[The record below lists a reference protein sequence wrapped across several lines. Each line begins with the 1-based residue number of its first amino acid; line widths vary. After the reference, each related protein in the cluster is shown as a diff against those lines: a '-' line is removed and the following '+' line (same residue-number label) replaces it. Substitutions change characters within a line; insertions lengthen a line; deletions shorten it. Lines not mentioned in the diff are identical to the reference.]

1 MTGRSAGRPK
11 HRKNSSTAG
20 PAVRVERRSDGRVH
34 LALARDPATG
44 RARLD
49 LVRPVFLEDW
59 QNRLTLAAANTA
71 FASLAAKR
79 SAARAAELGRAAM
92 DSTSTLV
99 GGILA
104 RAPVGAVACRSGCDH
119 CCYQSVGVTPTEA
132 LTILAHLLETRD
144 PEALEALRTRLV
156 AFRDKTRDLDSR
168 QRVSPDLPCPFLE
181 QHACSIYPVRPLSCR
196 GMNSLDAEVCERKLN
211 DPETREAA
219 FDGKL
224 AGHVLIEP
232 IRAFH
237 AISAGLQLAL
247 AECFGLDMRPLD
259 LAWAL
264 ELLLR
269 EPKDEERLGGEV
281 AARWLAGEPAL
292 AQARGGD
299 ASQDAGR
306 VGLAGAARS
315 SPEPQARS

>member
-1 MTGRSAGRPK
+1 MSAGRPK
-11 HRKNSSTAG
+11 QRKRSRKRAAAGGAVSTA
-20 PAVRVERRSDGRVH
+20 RVERRPDGRVH

-49 LVRPVFLEDW
+49 LVKPVFLEDW
-59 QNRLTLAAANTA
+59 QNRLTVAAANTA
-71 FASLAAKR
+71 FAALAVER
-79 SAARAAELGRAAM
+79 SAARAADLGRAAM

-119 CCYQSVGVTPTEA
+119 CCYQSVGVTPPEA
-132 LTILAHLLETRD
+132 LAILAHLLETRG
-144 PEALEALRTRLV
+144 PEALEELRTRLA

-181 QHACSIYPVRPLSCR
+181 RHACSIYPVRPLSCR
-196 GMNSLDAEVCERKLN
+196 GMNSLDADVCAKKLH

-219 FDGKL
+219 FEGKL
-224 AGHVLIEP
+224 AGHVLVEP

-269 EPKDEERLGGEV
+269 EPQDGARLGGEV

-292 AQARGGD
+292 SQARGGD
-299 ASQDAGR
+299 ASQDASR

-315 SPEPQARS
+315 STER